1 MFNEQMFQHD
11 TYFPNYTTTSAP
23 AESTDFYLY
32 LTSGTESDIGLRRG
46 GTSQIRQQV
55 CLRPMTAGKST
66 FFTCKLDETGN
77 KIR

>member
-32 LTSGTESDIGLRRG
+32 LTSGTESDIGV
-46 GTSQIRQQV
+46 S
-55 CLRPMTAGKST
+55 PKSP
-66 FFTCKLDETGN
+66 ENG
-77 KIR
+77 RM